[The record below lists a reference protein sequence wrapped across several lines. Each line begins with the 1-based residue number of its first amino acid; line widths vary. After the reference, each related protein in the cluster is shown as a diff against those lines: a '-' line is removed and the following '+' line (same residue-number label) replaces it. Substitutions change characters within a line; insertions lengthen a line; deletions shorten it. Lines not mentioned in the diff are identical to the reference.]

1 MSIMNVK
8 LTNLFCHCHDIGQ
21 MGSLLLGLF
30 LGSLLLWHQ
39 FREEVIVLVRYIT
52 RKYGDLKY

>member
-1 MSIMNVK
+1 MNVK